1 MGKEKA
7 NDKKAYGRK
16 NVVKSQEARLK
27 RLTKQATAAVIIGAL
42 LLTVSIGANT
52 LTIFGYRDENT
63 FNNAI
68 NQYRIASKT
77 LTSSAQVYAV
87 KADNQYYDT
96 YMKELNDD
104 KNREKALDQ
113 LRKINLTE
121 DELSALE
128 EISSMSDS
136 VLSIEKKSLESVK
149 KGDLISAQEAVFSD
163 GYESTISETNK
174 KIEELKEQVQD
185 RLKAEHVRLKLQMY
199 IAQLIFI
206 ISFGYVAVQ
215 LYRTLKFSYKDF
227 LQPIKKV
234 SEQMKYV
241 ASGDFTHDIDIK
253 EDGTEVGTMVKSINF
268 MKTNLQE
275 MIAEVANVLAQMGE
289 GDYRIEI
296 SRQYIGEFTQIK
308 ASLIQIS
315 DKMKETFQT
324 LRSVT
329 EQIDGGSEQMACA
342 AQDLAEGSTSQASQV
357 SNLVADVSH
366 ISGQIEEN
374 AKEAQE
380 LVKISD
386 HASNSLKEGN
396 AKVEELKLAIGE
408 ISKCSE
414 QIVSIIGTIEDIA
427 SQTNL
432 LSLNAAIEA
441 ARAGEAGKG
450 FAVVAEQVKDLA
462 EESAKSVGMITG
474 LIETTIAA
482 VDKGISMA
490 DDTVGAMSEV
500 MTGTEQSTKKMGDIV
515 NMLNDSVDKMYEI
528 NDAITEVSTIVD
540 NNSATSEETAAVS
553 QQQKAQV
560 ETMVQLM
567 SHFKI

>member
-7 NDKKAYGRK
+7 NDKKAYGGK

-357 SNLVADVSH
+357 SNLVAAVSH

>member
-7 NDKKAYGRK
+7 NDKKAYGGK
-16 NVVKSQEARLK
+16 NVVKSQETRLK
-27 RLTKQATAAVIIGAL
+27 RLTKQAAAAVIIGAL
-42 LLTVSIGANT
+42 LLTVSIRANT

-68 NQYRIASKT
+68 NQYRIASNT
-77 LTSSAQVYAV
+77 LTSSAKVYAV

-113 LRKINLTE
+113 LGKINLTE

-128 EISSMSDS
+128 EISSISDS

-163 GYESTISETNK
+163 GYESTISEANK

-308 ASLIQIS
+308 TSLIQIS

-342 AQDLAEGSTSQASQV
+342 AQDLAEEVHLRHHRYQISW
-357 SNLVADVSH
+357 LLFH
-366 ISGQIEEN
+366 IYQIRLR
-374 AKEAQE
+374 KMQ
-380 LVKISD
+380 K
-386 HASNSLKEGN
+386 
-396 AKVEELKLAIGE
+396 KLR
-408 ISKCSE
+408 
-414 QIVSIIGTIEDIA
+414 
-427 SQTNL
+427 N
-432 LSLNAAIEA
+432 
-441 ARAGEAGKG
+441 
-450 FAVVAEQVKDLA
+450 
-462 EESAKSVGMITG
+462 
-474 LIETTIAA
+474 
-482 VDKGISMA
+482 
-490 DDTVGAMSEV
+490 
-500 MTGTEQSTKKMGDIV
+500 
-515 NMLNDSVDKMYEI
+515 
-528 NDAITEVSTIVD
+528 
-540 NNSATSEETAAVS
+540 
-553 QQQKAQV
+553 
-560 ETMVQLM
+560 
-567 SHFKI
+567 

>member
-7 NDKKAYGRK
+7 NDKKAYGGK

-357 SNLVADVSH
+357 SNLVAAVSH
-366 ISGQIEEN
+366 ISDQIEEN

-380 LVKISD
+380 LVKISA

>member
-7 NDKKAYGRK
+7 NDKKAYGGK

-308 ASLIQIS
+308 TSLIQIS

-357 SNLVADVSH
+357 SNLVAAVSH

>member
-7 NDKKAYGRK
+7 NDKKAYGGK

-163 GYESTISETNK
+163 GYESTISEMNK

-275 MIAEVANVLAQMGE
+275 MISEVANVLAQMGE

-308 ASLIQIS
+308 TSLIQIS

-357 SNLVADVSH
+357 SNLVDAVSH

-380 LVKISD
+380 LVKIST

>member
-7 NDKKAYGRK
+7 NDKKAYGGK

-357 SNLVADVSH
+357 SNLVAAVSH

-540 NNSATSEETAAVS
+540 NIRGDCGCQSAAESTG
-553 QQQKAQV
+553 
-560 ETMVQLM
+560 
-567 SHFKI
+567 

>member
-7 NDKKAYGRK
+7 NDKKAYGGK

-163 GYESTISETNK
+163 GYESTISEMNK

-275 MIAEVANVLAQMGE
+275 MISEVANVLAQMGE

-308 ASLIQIS
+308 TSLIQIS

-357 SNLVADVSH
+357 SNLVAAVSH
-366 ISGQIEEN
+366 ISDQIEEN

-380 LVKISD
+380 LVKISA

>member
-7 NDKKAYGRK
+7 NDKKAYGGK
-16 NVVKSQEARLK
+16 NVVKSQETRLK
-27 RLTKQATAAVIIGAL
+27 RLTKQAAAAVIIGAL
-42 LLTVSIGANT
+42 LLTVSIRANT

-68 NQYRIASKT
+68 NQYRIASNT
-77 LTSSAQVYAV
+77 LTSSAKVYAV
-87 KADNQYYDT
+87 NADNQYYDT

-113 LRKINLTE
+113 LGKINLTE

-128 EISSMSDS
+128 EISSISDS

-163 GYESTISETNK
+163 GYESTISEANK

-308 ASLIQIS
+308 TSLIQIS

-357 SNLVADVSH
+357 SNLVAAVSH
-366 ISGQIEEN
+366 ISDQIEEN

-380 LVKISD
+380 LVKISA

>member
-7 NDKKAYGRK
+7 NDKKAYGGK

-52 LTIFGYRDENT
+52 LAIFGYRDENT

-163 GYESTISETNK
+163 GYESTISEMNK

-275 MIAEVANVLAQMGE
+275 MISEVANVLAQMGE

-308 ASLIQIS
+308 TSLIQIS

-357 SNLVADVSH
+357 SNLVDAVSH

-380 LVKISD
+380 LVKIST

>member
-357 SNLVADVSH
+357 SNLVAAVSH

>member
-7 NDKKAYGRK
+7 NDKKAYGGK
-16 NVVKSQEARLK
+16 NVVKSQETRLK
-27 RLTKQATAAVIIGAL
+27 RLTKQAAAAVIIGAL

-68 NQYRIASKT
+68 NQYRIASNT
-77 LTSSAQVYAV
+77 LTSSAKVYAV

-113 LRKINLTE
+113 LGKINLTE

-128 EISSMSDS
+128 EISSISDS

-163 GYESTISETNK
+163 GYESTISEANK

-308 ASLIQIS
+308 TSLIQIS

-357 SNLVADVSH
+357 SNLVAAVSH
-366 ISGQIEEN
+366 ISDQIEEN

-380 LVKISD
+380 LVKISA

>member
-7 NDKKAYGRK
+7 NDKKAYGGK

-52 LTIFGYRDENT
+52 LTIFGYRD
-63 FNNAI
+63 AI

-308 ASLIQIS
+308 TSLIQIS

-324 LRSVT
+324 LRSVA
-329 EQIDGGSEQMACA
+329 E
-342 AQDLAEGSTSQASQV
+342 QDLAEGSTSQASQV
-357 SNLVADVSH
+357 SNLVAAVSH

>member
-7 NDKKAYGRK
+7 NDKKAYGGK
-16 NVVKSQEARLK
+16 NVVKSQETRLK
-27 RLTKQATAAVIIGAL
+27 RLTKQAAAAVIIGAL
-42 LLTVSIGANT
+42 LLTVSIRANT

-68 NQYRIASKT
+68 NQYRIASNT

-104 KNREKALDQ
+104 KNREKALEQ
-113 LRKINLTE
+113 LGKINLTE

-308 ASLIQIS
+308 TSLIQIS

-357 SNLVADVSH
+357 SNLVAAVSH
-366 ISGQIEEN
+366 ISDQIEEN

-380 LVKISD
+380 LVKISA

>member
-7 NDKKAYGRK
+7 NDKKAYDGK
-16 NVVKSQEARLK
+16 NVVKSQETRLK
-27 RLTKQATAAVIIGAL
+27 RLTKQAAAAVIIGAL
-42 LLTVSIGANT
+42 LLTVSIRANT

-68 NQYRIASKT
+68 NQYRIASNT
-77 LTSSAQVYAV
+77 LTSSAKVYAV

-113 LRKINLTE
+113 LGKINLTE

-128 EISSMSDS
+128 EISSISDS

-163 GYESTISETNK
+163 GYESTISEANK

-308 ASLIQIS
+308 TSLIQIS

-357 SNLVADVSH
+357 SNLVAAVSH
-366 ISGQIEEN
+366 ISDQIEEN

-380 LVKISD
+380 LVKISAN
-386 HASNSLKEGN
+386 ASNSLKEGN

>member
-7 NDKKAYGRK
+7 NDKKAYGGK

-96 YMKELNDD
+96 YMKELNVD

-357 SNLVADVSH
+357 SNLVAAVSH

>member
-7 NDKKAYGRK
+7 NDKKAYGGK

-27 RLTKQATAAVIIGAL
+27 RLTKQATAVVIIGAL

-163 GYESTISETNK
+163 GYESTISEMNK

-268 MKTNLQE
+268 MKTNFQE

-357 SNLVADVSH
+357 SNLVAAVSH

>member
-7 NDKKAYGRK
+7 NDKKAYGGK

-163 GYESTISETNK
+163 VYESTISETNK

-357 SNLVADVSH
+357 SNLVAAVSH

>member
-7 NDKKAYGRK
+7 NDKKAYGGK

-52 LTIFGYRDENT
+52 LTIFVYRDENT

-77 LTSSAQVYAV
+77 LTSSAQVFAV

-357 SNLVADVSH
+357 SNLVAAVSH
-366 ISGQIEEN
+366 ISDQIEEN

-380 LVKISD
+380 LVKISA
-386 HASNSLKEGN
+386 HASNSLKDGN

>member
-1 MGKEKA
+1 
-7 NDKKAYGRK
+7 
-16 NVVKSQEARLK
+16 
-27 RLTKQATAAVIIGAL
+27 
-42 LLTVSIGANT
+42 
-52 LTIFGYRDENT
+52 
-63 FNNAI
+63 
-68 NQYRIASKT
+68 
-77 LTSSAQVYAV
+77 
-87 KADNQYYDT
+87 
-96 YMKELNDD
+96 
-104 KNREKALDQ
+104 
-113 LRKINLTE
+113 
-121 DELSALE
+121 
-128 EISSMSDS
+128 
-136 VLSIEKKSLESVK
+136 
-149 KGDLISAQEAVFSD
+149 
-163 GYESTISETNK
+163 
-174 KIEELKEQVQD
+174 
-185 RLKAEHVRLKLQMY
+185 
-199 IAQLIFI
+199 
-206 ISFGYVAVQ
+206 
-215 LYRTLKFSYKDF
+215 
-227 LQPIKKV
+227 
-234 SEQMKYV
+234 
-241 ASGDFTHDIDIK
+241 
-253 EDGTEVGTMVKSINF
+253 MVKSINF

-275 MIAEVANVLAQMGE
+275 MISEVANVLAQMGE

-308 ASLIQIS
+308 TSLIQIS

-357 SNLVADVSH
+357 SNLVDAVSH

-380 LVKISD
+380 LVKIST

>member
-7 NDKKAYGRK
+7 NDKKAYGGK

-52 LTIFGYRDENT
+52 LAIFGYRDENT

-357 SNLVADVSH
+357 SNLVAAVSH

>member
-7 NDKKAYGRK
+7 NDKKAYGGK

-121 DELSALE
+121 VELSALE

-163 GYESTISETNK
+163 GYESTISEMNK

-241 ASGDFTHDIDIK
+241 A
-253 EDGTEVGTMVKSINF
+253 
-268 MKTNLQE
+268 QE
-275 MIAEVANVLAQMGE
+275 ILLMI
-289 GDYRIEI
+289 
-296 SRQYIGEFTQIK
+296 
-308 ASLIQIS
+308 
-315 DKMKETFQT
+315 
-324 LRSVT
+324 
-329 EQIDGGSEQMACA
+329 
-342 AQDLAEGSTSQASQV
+342 
-357 SNLVADVSH
+357 
-366 ISGQIEEN
+366 
-374 AKEAQE
+374 
-380 LVKISD
+380 
-386 HASNSLKEGN
+386 
-396 AKVEELKLAIGE
+396 
-408 ISKCSE
+408 
-414 QIVSIIGTIEDIA
+414 
-427 SQTNL
+427 
-432 LSLNAAIEA
+432 
-441 ARAGEAGKG
+441 
-450 FAVVAEQVKDLA
+450 
-462 EESAKSVGMITG
+462 
-474 LIETTIAA
+474 
-482 VDKGISMA
+482 
-490 DDTVGAMSEV
+490 
-500 MTGTEQSTKKMGDIV
+500 
-515 NMLNDSVDKMYEI
+515 
-528 NDAITEVSTIVD
+528 
-540 NNSATSEETAAVS
+540 
-553 QQQKAQV
+553 
-560 ETMVQLM
+560 
-567 SHFKI
+567 

>member
-7 NDKKAYGRK
+7 NDKKAYGGK

-42 LLTVSIGANT
+42 LLTVSIRANT

-308 ASLIQIS
+308 TSLIQIS

-357 SNLVADVSH
+357 SNLVAAVSH